1 MKASQ
6 ELAQKSPLVRRRTLS
21 KDRMA
26 AQRDKSEDRS
36 STAVARK
43 TSITG
48 SKEMSS
54 STVARSSSSRS
65 ESLTRGHQL
74 RAISTME
81 ALAHS
86 EEVAAITSRMESAT
100 LQSSSQMEA

>member
-21 KDRMA
+21 KGRMA

-48 SKEMSS
+48 TKEMSS

-81 ALAHS
+81 ASAHS
-86 EEVAAITSRMESAT
+86 EEDCTVADSILEVMAATSS
-100 LQSSSQMEA
+100 